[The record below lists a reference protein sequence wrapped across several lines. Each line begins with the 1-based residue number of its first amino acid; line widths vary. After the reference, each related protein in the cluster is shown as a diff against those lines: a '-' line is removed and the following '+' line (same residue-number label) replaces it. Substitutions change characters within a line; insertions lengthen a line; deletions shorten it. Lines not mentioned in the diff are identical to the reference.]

1 MLDGLLSDATS
12 EKFGYV
18 NGKIVAKYSGL
29 EWQPERGGLFEMR
42 VQHPDGTIIPLYDHT
57 TAKKKRMITVTP
69 AALTEALQR
78 LTEQHPDYR
87 LSKIPNTGNLAIVD
101 PDGLLR
107 GYVDVYDAS
116 LNWYDF
122 PEL

>member
-1 MLDGLLSDATS
+1 MNRFVVHHPPLTQRLRLAES
-12 EKFGYV
+12 E
-18 NGKIVAKYSGL
+18 
-29 EWQPERGGLFEMR
+29 
-42 VQHPDGTIIPLYDHT
+42 
-57 TAKKKRMITVTP
+57 KKRMITVTP